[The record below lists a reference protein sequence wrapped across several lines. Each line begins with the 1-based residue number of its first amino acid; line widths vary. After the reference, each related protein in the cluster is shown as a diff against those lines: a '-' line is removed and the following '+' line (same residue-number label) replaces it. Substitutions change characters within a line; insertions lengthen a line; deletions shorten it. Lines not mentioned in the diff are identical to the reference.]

1 MAAFAPWKVSS
12 KCGDTVLTTDAA
24 VGVDK
29 TFDPVGYTA
38 PGIARYEDRSGGIQV
53 GYPVLTLGVRRPSK
67 ASAISRVSLK
77 LVVPTL
83 EQLAPSTVWTKAY
96 DNTGM
101 MDFLLHQRST
111 LAERQALF
119 RYMMSLF
126 FATINAS
133 DGSPTDA
140 TGAALKAAI
149 ENFEI
154 PY

>member
-12 KCGDTVLTTDAA
+12 KIGSVVLTTDAA

-29 TFDPVGYTA
+29 TFDPVGYTT
-38 PGIARYEDRSGGIQV
+38 PGVARYEDRSGGIQV
-53 GYPVLTLGVRRPSK
+53 GYPVLTMSVRRPTK
-67 ASAISRVSLK
+67 ASAISRVSTK

-83 EQLAPSTVWTKAY
+83 EQLSPSTVWTKAY
-96 DNTGM
+96 ESTMM

-111 LAERQALF
+111 LAERQAIL
-119 RYMMSLF
+119 RYAMSLF

-133 DGSPTDA
+133 DGSPTDS
-140 TGAALKAAI
+140 TGSALAAAV